1 MTNSI
6 MLLRPSRLMDDERA
20 RIAPVPAAVAPDR
33 LAARAVARHPEQGR
47 SLLCHGVVM
56 SGDGGQL
63 LCWCRDEAAGGSSY
77 MRQIED

>member
-6 MLLRPSRLMDDERA
+6 MLLRPSRLMNDATCSHQPRC
-20 RIAPVPAAVAPDR
+20 PAAVAPDR

-47 SLLCHGVVM
+47 SLQCHGVVM

-63 LCWCRDEAAGGSSY
+63 LCWCR
-77 MRQIED
+77 